1 MSGLL
6 VISTYT
12 IFAYMKE
19 LTPVQKRVFDF
30 LDRFITENGFPPTY
44 AEISHQFK
52 FQVGMV
58 QQVIGALLKKGYI
71 EKDPNTARGLR
82 LIKSEPYR
90 ASAVSIPL
98 YGSVAA
104 GEPIFASDNVQ
115 GSVTLDASRKINYE
129 NLFALKIKGESMID
143 AGILDNDFVIVR
155 KQSSADDGN
164 IVVALVGDEAT
175 VKKLRKKRNKVY
187 LEPANS
193 RYKTIEKPFQILGK
207 VIELRRKVTS

>member
-1 MSGLL
+1 
-6 VISTYT
+6 
-12 IFAYMKE
+12 MKE

-44 AEISHQFK
+44 AETSRHFG

-58 QQVIGALLKKGYI
+58 QQVFGALLKKGHI
-71 EKDPNTARGLR
+71 EKDPNTARGIR
-82 LIKSEPYR
+82 LVKSEPYR

-115 GSVTLDASRKINYE
+115 GTVTLDASRKLNYE
-129 NLFALKIKGESMID
+129 NLFALKVKGESMID
-143 AGILDNDFVIVR
+143 AGILENDFVIVR
-155 KQSSADDGN
+155 KQSNADDGS

-187 LEPANS
+187 LEAANP
-193 RYKTIEKPFQILGK
+193 RYKPIDKPFQILGK